1 MSEGNPDL
9 YSRIRK
15 WIQSHIATHPA
26 IPLLFVSGAQ
36 GIGKS
41 TTLRQ
46 IERDSEGRIVILSLD
61 DFYLSKAERLKLA
74 ENVSPLFEVR
84 GPPGTHDM
92 ELLDATLD
100 DLLSLPEGSHIT
112 VPIFD
117 KRLDNRCAQKDWRT
131 ISARPEVIILEGWC
145 LGLGP
150 QDFGESDAPINAVET
165 RDKDGAWR
173 HHQEHALATT
183 YAKIWDRADGFL
195 HLLAPDFDQVLHW
208 RSQQE
213 LTNLGLV
220 DRALPEDR
228 QRWVADFIQH
238 YERLTRRILD
248 GGHRPGYC
256 VSVNRDRTPQ
266 PVATKSPTFI
276 VFSDLDGTLLDH
288 DTYGYAGTEEALE
301 AIRAHDGMLVLAS
314 SKTAAEM
321 RPLRAAL
328 GFEHC
333 PAIVENGAGI
343 LPSEGSGPF
352 DINPQAS
359 VETSEGTYG
368 HLLMQLSTLPSALR
382 VQFTGFSDLTHSE
395 IMQKTGLSDTAAA
408 QAKDRQFSEPGIWTG
423 SDTDLS
429 RFQDALHERGIA
441 MRSGGRFL
449 TLSFGGNKAQR
460 MQEIASCYDP
470 VPTLALGDAPN
481 DLEMLCAAHRGII
494 ALNPRGAQ
502 IPPLR
507 DEKSGKIRRLEQSGP
522 SAWNDAVLSFMREG
536 YFIRD

>member
-1 MSEGNPDL
+1 MAEENPDL
-9 YSRIRK
+9 YSRIRN
-15 WIQSHIATHPA
+15 WIESHIATHPT

-74 ENVSPLFEVR
+74 EAVSPLFEVR
-84 GPPGTHDM
+84 GPPGTHDV

-100 DLLSLPEGSHIT
+100 DLLALPEGSHIT
-112 VPIFD
+112 VPVFD
-117 KRLDNRCAQKDWRT
+117 KRLDNRRAQKDWRT
-131 ISARPEVIILEGWC
+131 ISARPQAIILEGWC
-145 LGLGP
+145 LGLEP
-150 QDFGESDAPINAVET
+150 QGFGESDTPINAVEA
-165 RDKDGAWR
+165 RDKDGVWR
-173 HHQEHALATT
+173 RHQEHALATS

-220 DRALPEDR
+220 DQALPEDR

-238 YERLTRRILD
+238 YERLTRRMLS
-248 GGHRPGYC
+248 GGHRSGYC
-256 VSVNRDRTPQ
+256 MSVNRDRTPQ
-266 PVATKSPTFI
+266 PVGTKAPNFI

-288 DTYGYAGTEEALE
+288 DTYEFSGAKPALE
-301 AIRAHDGMLVLAS
+301 AVRKHGGMLVLAS
-314 SKTAAEM
+314 SKTAAEIL
-321 RPLRAAL
+321 PIRAAL

-343 LPSEGSGPF
+343 LPAENFGPF
-352 DINPQAS
+352 DVNAQIP
-359 VETSEGTYG
+359 VGKTKGTYA
-368 HLLMQLSTLPSALR
+368 HLLMQLNALPSDLR
-382 VQFTGFSDLTHSE
+382 TQFTGFSDLTHSE
-395 IMQKTGLSDTAAA
+395 VMQETGLSDTAAA

-429 RFQDALHERGIA
+429 RFRDALHERGIST
-441 MRSGGRFL
+441 RSGGRFL

-460 MQEIASCYDP
+460 MQEIASRYHP

-481 DLEMLCAAHRGII
+481 DLEMLRAAHRGVI
-494 ALNPRGAQ
+494 ASNPRGAQ

-507 DEKSGKIRRLEQSGP
+507 GEKSGRIRRLEQSGP
-522 SAWNDAVLSFMREG
+522 SAWNDAVLSFIKEVNLN
-536 YFIRD
+536 RD